1 MSKPEQFQKAIED
14 FLTFQGG
21 TDDKWYLQA
30 SIQHY
35 LKNGKPSGSLSQAI
49 AEIFNAGANWKASQH
64 EWVACSERLPKFSDG
79 DADGLVDVA
88 RWSTFEKRWVRC
100 AAMHWTALDKYPDFI
115 WCKRNTN
122 FPEPPR
128 TEI

>member
-1 MSKPEQFQKAIED
+1 MTKAEEKAAE
-14 FLTFQGG
+14 LYPYAATG
-21 TDDKWYLQA
+21 TIHWAQ
-30 SIQHY
+30 QV
-35 LKNGKPSGSLSQAI
+35 LKQEGFI
-49 AEIFNAGANWKASQH
+49 DGANWKASQH

-122 FPEPPR
+122 FPEPPK